1 MSIIENKSQF
11 MARRFAVVVRQVLN
25 EIGHSDIRFEARWLH
40 TEFDNDKIVFI
51 VPINTQFSVP
61 LIVSEKPE
69 HEWHDCQRKEFAGYV
84 AHALVNLSKAS
95 KRLTKYQRQLTISAI
110 ANIQKARDKGLE
122 LQFEKMAFNPITAS
136 HISGCSWQ
144 EAEANVIG
152 VMFVS
157 HTNDTLRPSISPY
170 RVNDD
175 RDIGRALEA
184 LCEKQ
189 GELEKI
195 SADLDAMNAD
205 LIVDTITLDI
215 MRAEGLEPVEVLR
228 ELLAS
233 EKGTLTFRN
242 DERSVLAISMDQG
255 RASVLLITSNAVW
268 NGKVLWLTDESGMA
282 IMTAGNSSFDDLA
295 IGKTLASHVDYPA
308 FTSRPISGVGR
319 SGYYIDFELDG
330 ANLFDAYTGTFR
342 LRNELAA

>member
-25 EIGHSDIRFEARWLH
+25 KIGHSDIRFEASWLN
-40 TEFDNDKIVFI
+40 TEFDNGRIVFT
-51 VPINTQFSVP
+51 VPINAQFSVP

-69 HEWHDCQRKEFAGYV
+69 HEWSDYQRKAFAGYV

-95 KRLTKYQRQLTISAI
+95 KRLAKHQRQLTNSAI
-110 ANIQKARDKGLE
+110 AIIEEARDNGLD
-122 LQFEKMAFNPITAS
+122 LQLEKMAFYPIPAF
-136 HISGCSWQ
+136 HISQCSWK
-144 EAEANVIG
+144 EVDDNATR

-157 HTNDTLRPSISPY
+157 HTDDTLRPSVFPY
-170 RVNDD
+170 RVNND
-175 RDIGRALEA
+175 RDIGRALQA
-184 LCEKQ
+184 ICENQ
-189 GELEKI
+189 GELEKM

-242 DERSVLAISMDQG
+242 DERSVLAISLDQG
-255 RASVLLITSNAVW
+255 RASVLLTTSNAVW
-268 NGKVLWLTDESGMA
+268 NGKVLWLTDEAGMA

-319 SGYYIDFELDG
+319 SGYLIDFELDG